1 MTLKPL
7 IAATLM
13 VVMAGAA
20 SAQSSMHYIDKPVK
34 TLALITPEDVDASR
48 LLPPPPADGSAQAM
62 DELVE
67 LHRIAAS
74 VSPERMAQARWDD
87 EHESPELLKP
97 TLGRAF
103 DLTVLPHTAALLAL
117 VQNDA
122 SVSASRAKTLFKRKR
137 PWAVDPTI
145 KTCDPGDKPLT
156 SYPSGHA
163 TLGYALAL
171 TMAVV
176 LPGRAQDLMARAAD
190 YGYSREVCGSHF
202 ASDTQASQALATAM
216 VTALLSKPD
225 FQAKLTAARLELA
238 RNGFG
243 Q

>member
-1 MTLKPL
+1 MRS
-7 IAATLM
+7 
-13 VVMAGAA
+13 V
-20 SAQSSMHYIDKPVK
+20 DKPVK
-34 TLALITPEDVDASR
+34 TLALITLEDVDARR
-48 LLPPPPADGSAQAM
+48 LLPPPPAEGSAQAK
-62 DELVE
+62 DELLE
-67 LHRIAAS
+67 LHRIAAR

-97 TLGRAF
+97 TLGQAF
-103 DLTVLPHTAALLAL
+103 DLNILPQTAELLAL

-145 KTCDPGDKPLT
+145 KTCDPQDKPLT

-225 FQAKLTAARLELA
+225 FQAKLSAARLELA
-238 RNGFG
+238 HTGIGR
-243 Q
+243 